1 VAKGCFPAGKR
12 YSSNLGWRQL
22 AVYRSSWGCFA
33 IIEKMKRTL
42 IRVLVSFTLWIIGV
56 AALIVF
62 GTARPPPAAASITG
76 PFAAINDRDLPELRR
91 YPARD
96 GAQLSFR
103 LYPATGR
110 QVAVLIHG
118 SAGSSVDMHP
128 LATALHR
135 AGVTVLVPDVRGHGS
150 NRPHGDITYVGQLD
164 DDLADFVTNE
174 RPLFPNTV
182 WTTIGFSSGAGF
194 TLRVAAEAPL
204 GRIFDQY
211 ILVSPYLKYNAPS
224 VRQADEPAKRES
236 LKPESAASPSW
247 AAVST
252 GRIIGLSILNFF
264 GVRLWDG
271 LPVLTFPVPENLD
284 AVTRTYSWRL
294 QQNFG
299 AHPDYLSDI
308 RAVARPVHVYVGG
321 ADELLDAEKLRAEF
335 QSQRGDIPVF
345 ILPGLGHA
353 DMVTRDEALRA
364 IVANFP

>member
-1 VAKGCFPAGKR
+1 
-12 YSSNLGWRQL
+12 
-22 AVYRSSWGCFA
+22 
-33 IIEKMKRTL
+33 MKRIL
-42 IRVLVSFTLWIIGV
+42 IRFLVSFILWVIGITGLII
-56 AALIVF
+56 F
-62 GTARPPPAAASITG
+62 GTARPPPAAASVTG

-96 GAQLSFR
+96 GVQLSFR
-103 LYPATGR
+103 LYPAVGR

-118 SAGSSVDMHP
+118 SAGSSTDMHP

-150 NRPHGDITYVGQLD
+150 NRPHGDIAYVGQLD
-164 DDLADFVTNE
+164 DDLADFIAEE
-174 RPLFPNTV
+174 RPMFPNTM
-182 WTTIGFSSGAGF
+182 WTAIGFSSGAGF

-204 GRIFDQY
+204 GRTFDRY

-224 VRQADEPAKRES
+224 VRQAEEASKRES
-236 LKPESAASPSW
+236 SKSAPTTSPNW

-271 LPVLTFPVPENLD
+271 LPVLAFPVPGNLD

-299 AHPDYLSDI
+299 AHPDYLADI
-308 RAVARPVHVYVGG
+308 RAVARPARVYVGG
-321 ADELLDAEKLRAEF
+321 ADELLDAQKLRAEF
-335 QSQRGDIPVF
+335 LSQRADIPVV
-345 ILPGLGHA
+345 ILPNFGHA
-353 DMVTRDEALRA
+353 DMVTRDEALRTITA
-364 IVANFP
+364 DFP